1 MKRGFLWLG
10 GLGLLALWSVLL
22 LVAGWMLGQSRVVCR
37 MVSPDGSSE
46 ASVRAH
52 PSLDPPAQSLWLGR
66 RGEPMKR
73 LARLA
78 EDQEWCDEIVWT
90 EDGERVG
97 FLISGA
103 RLDLYAAPEGRFLG
117 SSHLLPAG
125 VDPGTREA
133 RRLAFSSDGHSV
145 SFANCVRGQARCY
158 EQTMPLTEG

>member
-37 MVSPDGSSE
+37 IASPDGSSE
-46 ASVRAH
+46 AIVRAH
-52 PSLDPPAQSLWLGR
+52 PSIDPPAQSLWLGC
-66 RGEPMKR
+66 RGEPTKR

-78 EDQEWCDEIVWT
+78 EDLEWCDEIAWS
-90 EDGERVG
+90 EDGGRVG
-97 FLISGA
+97 FLIGGA

-117 SSHLLPAG
+117 STRLLPAG

-133 RRLAFSSDGHSV
+133 RRVVFSSDGQSV
-145 SFANCVRGQARCY
+145 TFANCVRGQARCY
-158 EQTMPLTEG
+158 EQTLPLADA